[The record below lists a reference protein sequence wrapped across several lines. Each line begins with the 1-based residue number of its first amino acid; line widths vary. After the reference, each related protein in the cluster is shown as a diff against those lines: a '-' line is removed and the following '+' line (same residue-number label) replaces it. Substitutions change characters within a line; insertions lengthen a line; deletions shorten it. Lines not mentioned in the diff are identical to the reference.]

1 MSGTSCRLTAA
12 AIALAIGLVIGLA
25 IGLSACGDDDGVGP
39 DDRPVPAV
47 AQIAVAVDALEHELD
62 GPQEFFEINADDRLV
77 NLFVATDGGATATPY
92 LFLDGEIQ
100 PPGPAGPA
108 EGSTLTAGDVDV
120 DADRVLGEVAD
131 ELPDSAL
138 TTFVITVGP
147 NDVVRYEVLAR
158 SPRGGTLA
166 VEVTGDGAIVG
177 VESL

>member
-1 MSGTSCRLTAA
+1 MSGTPRRLVAA
-12 AIALAIGLVIGLA
+12 AISLAAGLA
-25 IGLSACGDDDGVGP
+25 IGLSACGDDDGAAP

-47 AQIAVAVDALEHELD
+47 ARIAVAVDELEGELG
-62 GPQEFFEINADDRLV
+62 GPQEYFEINVDDWLV
-77 NLFVATDGGATATPY
+77 NLFVATDGGTTATPY
-92 LFLDGEIQ
+92 LFVDGEVQ

-108 EGSTLTAGDVDV
+108 EGSTFTAAEVDV
-120 DADRVLGEVAD
+120 DADRVLDQVAD
-131 ELPDSAL
+131 ELPDSTL

-147 NDVVRYEVLAR
+147 SDALRYEVLAR